1 MPACPHL
8 VIQESER
15 ELVSRGLEMEA
26 FRSRVDDLEGE
37 LRDERGMHQ
46 REVRRIEEG
55 LLREI
60 ALLRTEVWD
69 GCRHSTAQHYRI
81 SLPLSPCSMP
91 HLYD

>member
-1 MPACPHL
+1 MSILMPACPHL

-26 FRSRVDDLEGE
+26 FRSRVDGLEGE

-60 ALLRTEVWD
+60 AAPHHMPCLSETNRKCTML
-69 GCRHSTAQHYRI
+69 ST
-81 SLPLSPCSMP
+81 
-91 HLYD
+91 